1 MPENEKEKKEL
12 EVKLDD
18 VVEGQEVDV
27 PLNPLEK
34 LQQEQE
40 KPSSESEK
48 EEEDKQT
55 YKKEKDHGTDISY
68 ENEVK
73 YDVETK
79 PTENIPSY
87 SEDLPYSV
95 KVRKRI
101 QKEVAK
107 RAEAEQRNV
116 DLEQKISMMEKR
128 TYDMA
133 NKSLSNQATAVSNEL
148 KSAIEEGNTDKQVKL
163 YENLAEIRS
172 QITKTED
179 YAARVPKV
187 KEKKDKAPPLA
198 SEWVKENSLWFNKPG
213 YRKETAMAYGIDAE
227 LTEEGWDVHDPG
239 YYDEMTKRLKASGLN
254 YFNKAEEN
262 TSKSNQNVVQK
273 TNRVQSPVAGVSRKK
288 GTSSNRVKLTGDD
301 LATAKTFGIN
311 INDDA
316 ALKRFAKEVKD
327 FSDSNTGTT

>member
-1 MPENEKEKKEL
+1 MPENEKQKKDL

-40 KPSSESEK
+40 KSSDESK
-48 EEEDKQT
+48 EEENV
-55 YKKEKDHGTDISY
+55 KEKDQGHDISY

-79 PTENIPSY
+79 STEKIPAY
-87 SEDLPYSV
+87 SEDMPYSL

-107 RAEAEQRNV
+107 RAEAEQRIV
-116 DLEQKISMMEKR
+116 DLEQKINSMEKR
-128 TYDMA
+128 TFDMA

-148 KSAIEEGNTDKQVKL
+148 KAAIEEGNTDKQVKL

-172 QITKTED
+172 QMTKTED
-179 YAARVPKV
+179 YAARVPKA
-187 KEKKDKAPPLA
+187 KEKKEKAPPLA
-198 SEWVKENSLWFNKPG
+198 TEWVKENSTWFNKPG
-213 YRKETAMAYGIDAE
+213 FRKETAMAYGIDAE

-239 YYDEMTKRLKASGLN
+239 YYDEMNKRLKASGLGH
-254 YFNKAEEN
+254 FNKSEEN
-262 TSKSNQNVVQK
+262 TSKKEQNVVQK

-288 GTSSNRVKLTGDD
+288 GTSSNRVKLTSDD
-301 LATAKTFGIN
+301 LATAKNFGID
-311 INDDA
+311 INDEA
-316 ALKRFAKEVKD
+316 ALKRFAKEVKS
-327 FSDSNTGTT
+327 FSDQNTGT

>member
-1 MPENEKEKKEL
+1 MPENEKEKKDL

-40 KPSSESEK
+40 KSSDESK
-48 EEEDKQT
+48 EEENIKDKDQ
-55 YKKEKDHGTDISY
+55 GQDISY

-79 PTENIPSY
+79 STEKIPAY
-87 SEDLPYSV
+87 SDDMPYSV

-107 RAEAEQRNV
+107 RAEAEQRIV
-116 DLEQKISMMEKR
+116 DLEQKINSMEKR
-128 TYDMA
+128 TFDMA
-133 NKSLSNQATAVSNEL
+133 NKSLSNQAASVSNEL
-148 KSAIEEGNTDKQVKL
+148 KTAIEEGNTEKQVKL

-172 QITKTED
+172 QMTKTED
-179 YAARVPKV
+179 YAARVPKA
-187 KEKKDKAPPLA
+187 KEKKEKAPPLA
-198 SEWVKENSLWFNKPG
+198 TEWVKENSTWFNKPG
-213 YRKETAMAYGIDAE
+213 FRKETAMAYGIDAE

-239 YYDEMTKRLKASGLN
+239 YYDEMNKRLKASGLGH
-254 YFNKAEEN
+254 FNKSEEN
-262 TSKSNQNVVQK
+262 TSKKEQNVVQK

-288 GTSSNRVKLTGDD
+288 GTSSNRVKLTSDD
-301 LATAKTFGIN
+301 LATAKNFGID
-311 INDDA
+311 INDEA
-316 ALKRFAKEVKD
+316 ALKRFAKEVKSFGD
-327 FSDSNTGTT
+327 QNTGT

>member
-1 MPENEKEKKEL
+1 MPEKEKEKKDS
-12 EVKLDD
+12 EVKLDE

-40 KPSSESEK
+40 KSSDESK
-48 EEEDKQT
+48 EEENI
-55 YKKEKDHGTDISY
+55 KEKDQGHDISY

-79 PTENIPSY
+79 STEKIPAY
-87 SEDLPYSV
+87 SEDMPYSL

-107 RAEAEQRNV
+107 RAEAEQRIV
-116 DLEQKISMMEKR
+116 DLEQKINSMEKR
-128 TYDMA
+128 TFDMA

-148 KSAIEEGNTDKQVKL
+148 KAAIEEGNTDKQVKL

-172 QITKTED
+172 QMTKTED
-179 YAARVPKV
+179 YAARVPKA
-187 KEKKDKAPPLA
+187 KEKKEKAPPLA
-198 SEWVKENSLWFNKPG
+198 TEWVKENSTWFNKPG
-213 YRKETAMAYGIDAE
+213 FRKETAMAYGIDAE

-239 YYDEMTKRLKASGLN
+239 YYDEMNKRLKASGLGH
-254 YFNKAEEN
+254 FNKSEEN
-262 TSKSNQNVVQK
+262 TSKKEQNVVQK

-288 GTSSNRVKLTGDD
+288 GTSSNRVKLTSDD
-301 LATAKTFGIN
+301 LATAKNFGID
-311 INDDA
+311 INDEA
-316 ALKRFAKEVKD
+316 ALKRFAKEVKSFGD
-327 FSDSNTGTT
+327 QNTGT

>member
-1 MPENEKEKKEL
+1 MPENEKEKKDL
-12 EVKLDD
+12 EVKLDE

-40 KPSSESEK
+40 KSSDESK
-48 EEEDKQT
+48 EEENV
-55 YKKEKDHGTDISY
+55 KEKDQGHDISY

-79 PTENIPSY
+79 PTEKIPSY
-87 SEDLPYSV
+87 SDEMPYSV

-107 RAEAEQRNV
+107 RAEAEQRIV
-116 DLEQKISMMEKR
+116 DLEQKINSMEKR
-128 TYDMA
+128 TYDIA

-148 KSAIEEGNTDKQVKL
+148 KAAIEEGNTDKQVKL

-172 QITKTED
+172 QMTKTED

-198 SEWVKENSLWFNKPG
+198 SEWVKENSQWFNKPG

-239 YYDEMTKRLKASGLN
+239 YYDEMNKRLKASGLG
-254 YFNKAEEN
+254 YFTKSEEN

-273 TNRVQSPVAGVSRKK
+273 TNRVQSPVAGVSRRK
-288 GTSSNRVKLTGDD
+288 GTSSNRVKLTSDD
-301 LATAKTFGIN
+301 LTTAKNFGIN
-311 INDDA
+311 INDEA

>member
-1 MPENEKEKKEL
+1 MPENEKEKKDL
-12 EVKLDD
+12 EVKLDE

-40 KPSSESEK
+40 KSSDESEK
-48 EEEDKQT
+48 EEHKRT

-79 PTENIPSY
+79 PTEKIPSY
-87 SEDLPYSV
+87 SEEMPYSV

-107 RAEAEQRNV
+107 RAEAEQRIV
-116 DLEQKISMMEKR
+116 DLEQKINSMEKR

-148 KSAIEEGNTDKQVKL
+148 KSAIEEGNTEKQVKL

-172 QITKTED
+172 QMTKTED

-187 KEKKDKAPPLA
+187 KEKKDKAPPVA
-198 SEWVKENSLWFNKPG
+198 SEWVKENSQWFNKPG
-213 YRKETAMAYGIDAE
+213 FRKETAMAYGIDAE

-239 YYDEMTKRLKASGLN
+239 YYDEMNKRLKASGLG
-254 YFNKAEEN
+254 YFTKSEEN

-288 GTSSNRVKLTGDD
+288 GTSSNRVKLTSDD
-301 LATAKTFGIN
+301 LTTAKNFGIN
-311 INDDA
+311 INDEA

>member
-55 YKKEKDHGTDISY
+55 YKKEKDYGTDISY
-68 ENEVK
+68 EDEVK

-107 RAEAEQRNV
+107 RADAEQRIV
-116 DLEQKISMMEKR
+116 DLEQKINSMEKR

-148 KSAIEEGNTDKQVKL
+148 KSAIEEGNTEKQVKL

-172 QITKTED
+172 QMTKTED

-254 YFNKAEEN
+254 YFNKTEEN

>member
-1 MPENEKEKKEL
+1 MPDNEKAKKDL

-40 KPSSESEK
+40 KSSDESK
-48 EEEDKQT
+48 EEENV
-55 YKKEKDHGTDISY
+55 KEKDQGHDISY

-79 PTENIPSY
+79 PTEKIPSY
-87 SEDLPYSV
+87 SDEMPYSV

-107 RAEAEQRNV
+107 RAEAEQRIV
-116 DLEQKISMMEKR
+116 DLEQKINSMEKR

-148 KSAIEEGNTDKQVKL
+148 KAAIEEGNTDKQVKL

-172 QITKTED
+172 QMTKTED

-198 SEWVKENSLWFNKPG
+198 SEWVKENSQWFNKPG
-213 YRKETAMAYGIDAE
+213 FRKETAMAYGIDAE

-239 YYDEMTKRLKASGLN
+239 YYDEMNKRLKASGLG
-254 YFNKAEEN
+254 YFTKSEEN

-288 GTSSNRVKLTGDD
+288 GTSSNRVKLTSDD
-301 LATAKTFGIN
+301 LTTAKNFGIN
-311 INDDA
+311 INDEA

-327 FSDSNTGTT
+327 FSDQNTGT